1 MSEGDS
7 NLQKLLDGEFD
18 AEQIASDP
26 VLSSLAERIYGVTIE
41 PITPTKGSQ
50 QPSQMTAEVTEVAP
64 PTSLLVEVVEGQ
76 ASPSAPT
83 APGTPNLPPVV
94 EPQSSKKKSGLLF
107 KLSGLGFLIGLLN
120 MGGVLGM
127 AFGSV
132 CKPVAGYDVCPG
144 DGANRINWLDIHNIT
159 NGKGWSEVYPFGVPD
174 YALIV
179 GCIIMMLLTRP
190 KK

>member
-50 QPSQMTAEVTEVAP
+50 SSGEMTSVITEVAP

-76 ASPSAPT
+76 ASPSANMDTGMP
-83 APGTPNLPPVV
+83 ALPPVIGQ
-94 EPQSSKKKSGLLF
+94 QSSKKKSGLLF
-107 KLSGLGFLIGLLN
+107 KLSGLGFLVGALN

-132 CKPVAGYDVCPG
+132 CKPVAGYNVCPG
-144 DGANRINWLDIHNIT
+144 EGANRINWLDIHNIT
-159 NGKGWSEVYPFGVPD
+159 NGQGWSEVYPFGIPD

-179 GCIIMMLLTRP
+179 GTIIMMFLTRP